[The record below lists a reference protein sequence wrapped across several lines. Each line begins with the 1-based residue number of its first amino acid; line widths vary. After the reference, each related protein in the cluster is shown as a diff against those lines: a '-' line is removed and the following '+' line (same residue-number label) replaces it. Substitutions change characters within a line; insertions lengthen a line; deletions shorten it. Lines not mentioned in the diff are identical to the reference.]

1 MSRATLLIRVT
12 RIVYALFWVSVSLAI
27 FIPGLGP
34 PRQPT
39 VQANA
44 FWDALVATGFM
55 VPMLWMTYILGGIFC
70 LADRTAPLGLAI
82 LSAPMAVIVPFDALL
97 ARQAGPWIAIVL
109 VHVGLLYVYRAAYVP
124 LWTFGVRRAA
134 S

>member
-1 MSRATLLIRVT
+1 MPKAPLLIRVT
-12 RIVYALFWVSVSLAI
+12 RVLYALFWLSIALAI

-39 VQANA
+39 AEANA

-55 VPMLWMTYILGGIFC
+55 VPMLWMTYMLGGIFC
-70 LADRTAPLGLAI
+70 LADRTAPLGLAV
-82 LSAPMAVIVPFDALL
+82 LSAPMAIIVPFDALL
-97 ARQAGPWIAIVL
+97 ARQAGPWIAVVL

-124 LWTFGVRRAA
+124 LWTFGTRRASA
-134 S
+134 